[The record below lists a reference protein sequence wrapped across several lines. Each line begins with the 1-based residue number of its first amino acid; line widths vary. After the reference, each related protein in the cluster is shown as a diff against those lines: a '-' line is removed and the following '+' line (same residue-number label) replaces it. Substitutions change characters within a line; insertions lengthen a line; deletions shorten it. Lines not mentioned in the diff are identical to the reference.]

1 MANHVYTNINIT
13 FESNDASNKYIQDVL
28 QYDKIMKQE
37 SESIK
42 TYWDRISV
50 FQDEYFKIICP
61 DVESTRDDYIEKLGA
76 KWISFDDV
84 DFDDNELTLN
94 MHSAWSPA
102 FGLFERIYNHA
113 KTIDPEVSLVITWE
127 DEGYNFIGAASYNG
141 NGDDWEEY
149 VPTEEEIELLT
160 SDDPEEDRSDEFY
173 EAIADHMCNL
183 TDSVLYNTSFGT
195 NQDNNVKE
203 K

>member
-61 DVESTRDDYIEKLGA
+61 DVESTRDDYIEKLG
-76 KWISFDDV
+76 
-84 DFDDNELTLN
+84 
-94 MHSAWSPA
+94 
-102 FGLFERIYNHA
+102 
-113 KTIDPEVSLVITWE
+113 
-127 DEGYNFIGAASYNG
+127 
-141 NGDDWEEY
+141 
-149 VPTEEEIELLT
+149 
-160 SDDPEEDRSDEFY
+160 
-173 EAIADHMCNL
+173 
-183 TDSVLYNTSFGT
+183 
-195 NQDNNVKE
+195 
-203 K
+203 